1 MKASNRKEQI
11 VERHYYQPY
20 TVDLTL
26 QERGALSLV
35 WSDSTEERQLRA
47 VEPDTE
53 HCAVLGYN

>member
-26 QERGALSLV
+26 QERRALSLV
-35 WSDSTEERQLRA
+35 WSDSTEERQPRA